1 MRYLMAAVAIF
12 TCPCHLPILL
22 AVLGGTAF
30 GAVLSEHMA
39 VAAIALTVLFVAS
52 AATAVALFQRG
63 GRDVAQPRRRR

>member
-1 MRYLMAAVAIF
+1 MRYLMATVAIV

-52 AATAVALFQRG
+52 AAAAVALFQGAGHDAAR
-63 GRDVAQPRRRR
+63 PRSKR